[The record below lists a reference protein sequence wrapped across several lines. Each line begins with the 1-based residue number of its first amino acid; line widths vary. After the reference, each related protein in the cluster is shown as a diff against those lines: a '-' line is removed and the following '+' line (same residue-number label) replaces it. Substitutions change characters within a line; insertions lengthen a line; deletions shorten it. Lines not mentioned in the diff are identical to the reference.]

1 MDYEFRKRLYELDE
15 FGFIGSPNA
24 KETNKVKIIMSCL
37 IQGSKK
43 MWKEQHR
50 SLTDIE
56 RGQIIKEAERT
67 YNRELQQHRKSVIFD
82 KTASVTL

>member
-1 MDYEFRKRLYELDE
+1 MDCEFRKRLYELDE

-24 KETNKVKIIMSCL
+24 KETEKVKIIMSCL

-43 MWKEQHR
+43 KWKEQSR

-56 RGQIIKEAERT
+56 REQIIKEAEHT
-67 YNRELQQHRKSVIFD
+67 YNRELRQRRKSITFNKV
-82 KTASVTL
+82 ASITL